1 MPDLPE
7 REGER
12 PALIQFEN
20 LHATVDYIARFER
33 NNSDLDIGVLTPTKS
48 LQKKFI
54 NRLEGKTTNPVQSYR
69 AGEKQKVDFAQ
80 PGIRVI
86 NYQSAKGLEFD
97 AVFLPELQ
105 ELTDDLAAPG
115 VKMRFYVLLS
125 RARTQLFLSY
135 SGAEGPR
142 DHRTLP
148 RSNGRKT
155 KGRTLMAAGGTLFSE
170 QPVPLLIP
178 TNRFNLLEMLSS
190 RMIAPRAAYTKYYAD
205 LLDAAPGRVPIVP
218 GRSDRTSSTPFRAR
232 RRLRSGR
239 GRTRPGPAGIA
250 PVDAWTAEAGTTTLS
265 LGDPALGWAPRTIV
279 PFTAVKA
286 IHFRSDNELDEHQLR
301 QHENIRQDVPYSV
314 SPGAVR
320 ERPSRTW
327 WLAR

>member
-1 MPDLPE
+1 MPE

-115 VKMRFYVLLS
+115 VKMRYYVLLS

-135 SGAEGPR
+135 SGAEEPAIIELFPVQMVER
-142 DHRTLP
+142 
-148 RSNGRKT
+148 RKV
-155 KGRTLMAAGGTLFSE
+155 G
-170 QPVPLLIP
+170 
-178 TNRFNLLEMLSS
+178 
-190 RMIAPRAAYTKYYAD
+190 
-205 LLDAAPGRVPIVP
+205 
-218 GRSDRTSSTPFRAR
+218 
-232 RRLRSGR
+232 
-239 GRTRPGPAGIA
+239 
-250 PVDAWTAEAGTTTLS
+250 
-265 LGDPALGWAPRTIV
+265 
-279 PFTAVKA
+279 
-286 IHFRSDNELDEHQLR
+286 H
-301 QHENIRQDVPYSV
+301 
-314 SPGAVR
+314 
-320 ERPSRTW
+320 
-327 WLAR
+327 